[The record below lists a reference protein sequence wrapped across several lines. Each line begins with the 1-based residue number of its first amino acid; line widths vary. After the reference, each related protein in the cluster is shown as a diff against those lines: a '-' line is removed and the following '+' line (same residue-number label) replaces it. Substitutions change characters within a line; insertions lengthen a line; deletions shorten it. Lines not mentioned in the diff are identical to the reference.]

1 VTPTPKADP
10 SLRESTLAGPGSRIK
25 KVAGDLEVFGI
36 ANLLQMLSSAECHG
50 FLTIAKGDDRKVI
63 QFSPGGIHLVR
74 GVRHTNPLGE
84 ILIRNGTLTRD
95 RLGKLLEEQ
104 QKTGTRL
111 GDLVVAAGILS
122 SESLVAA
129 LREQV
134 AEEIYDLFTW
144 SDSTFEFVESLA
156 DPSTEDQGP
165 LADVALDANV
175 MSIMI
180 EASRRMDE
188 LERIRAV
195 IPDNRLVPQQV
206 QLPVTIDDLELDRHA
221 VEEILPL
228 ADGVR
233 SIDRIIEESL
243 HPKFTVLRTLYG
255 LTERGILKIRD
266 KREFQGPVTILGR
279 APRRGAAGGGGPGHT
294 ILLLSEL
301 GTFRAAIAWY
311 LKNAGYLVLEGT
323 GWDASAQ
330 SLCQERADAIIFD
343 VSIESD
349 DALAACQQIKLVYK
363 KPLIL
368 LTSNSSGK
376 ALSNARQSG
385 ATYVFV
391 KPLKET
397 LLVERLSELFSLPG
411 RSAALPSH

>member
-1 VTPTPKADP
+1 M
-10 SLRESTLAGPGSRIK
+10 K
-25 KVAGDLEVFGI
+25 KVVGDLEVFGI

-50 FLTIAKGDDRKVI
+50 FLTISKGDDKKVI
-63 QFSPGGIHLVR
+63 HFSPGGIRLVR
-74 GVRHTNPLGE
+74 GVRRTNPLGE
-84 ILIRNGTLTRD
+84 ILVRNGTLTRD
-95 RLGKLLEEQ
+95 RLAKLLEEQ
-104 QKTGTRL
+104 QRSGKRL
-111 GDLVVAAGILS
+111 GDLVIEEGILS
-122 SESLVAA
+122 CNTLDAA

-144 SDSTFEFVESLA
+144 SDSTFEFVESME
-156 DPSTEDQGP
+156 DPSAEDPGP

-195 IPDNRLVPQQV
+195 IPDYRLVPQQV
-206 QLPVTIDDLELDRHA
+206 QLPVSIDDLELDRNA

-228 ADGVR
+228 VDGVR

-266 KREFQGPVTILGR
+266 KRELQGPVTILGR
-279 APRRGAAGGGGPGHT
+279 APRPGGPGSPGRT

-311 LKNAGYLVLEGT
+311 LKNAGYVVLEGN

-330 SLCQERADAIIFD
+330 ALCQERADAIVFD

-349 DALAACQQIKLVYK
+349 DALAACQLIKKASK

-368 LTSNSSGK
+368 LSSNSSAK

-397 LLVERLSELFSLPG
+397 LLVERLSELFAS
-411 RSAALPSH
+411 SAK